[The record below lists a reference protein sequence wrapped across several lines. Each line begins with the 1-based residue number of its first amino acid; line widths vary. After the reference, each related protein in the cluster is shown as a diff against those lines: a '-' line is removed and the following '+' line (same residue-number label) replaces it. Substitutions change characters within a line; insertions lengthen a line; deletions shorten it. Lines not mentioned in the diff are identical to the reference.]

1 MARTAAGP
9 DPYPYPY
16 PEAADWRTSWPLPH
30 EFVDVPG
37 NHLTL
42 LQEHARTTASAV
54 REWIGTL
61 DRVEHG
67 R

>member
-1 MARTAAGP
+1 
-9 DPYPYPY
+9 
-16 PEAADWRTSWPLPH
+16 
-30 EFVDVPG
+30 VDVPG

-61 DRVEHG
+61 DRVEYG